1 MTDTSSDTISND
13 LHRITRVRHE
23 LKRRLLT
30 VKRVTSVTPY
40 MKRITLTGDDLE
52 GFVSASYDNHVKVFF
67 PRPGEAEPLM
77 PAFSEGRVLV
87 DESARPIARDYTPR
101 RYDEAAKELDIDFA
115 IHDAGPATTWATQA
129 RPGDKVGIGGPR
141 GSFVVPDDFDWYLLI
156 GDETALP
163 AIGRRLE
170 ELRPATRAIV
180 IAEVADAAE
189 EQIFASKAS
198 VTINWLHRGQQSAG
212 STTLMEDALRSLKL
226 PVGDGYAF
234 IAAES
239 EVAKRLRR
247 ILVDERQHPKVWV
260 KASGYWKGGAEN
272 YHEPHDD

>member
-1 MTDTSSDTISND
+1 M
-13 LHRITRVRHE
+13 
-23 LKRRLLT
+23 
-30 VKRVTSVTPY
+30 
-40 MKRITLTGDDLE
+40 
-52 GFVSASYDNHVKVFF
+52 
-67 PRPGEAEPLM
+67 
-77 PAFSEGRVLV
+77 
-87 DESARPIARDYTPR
+87 
-101 RYDEAAKELDIDFA
+101 
-115 IHDAGPATTWATQA
+115 
-129 RPGDKVGIGGPR
+129 
-141 GSFVVPDDFDWYLLI
+141 VPDDFDWYLLI

-189 EQIFASKAS
+189 EQTFAAKAS

-212 STTLMEDALRSLKL
+212 STTLMEDALRNLKL

-239 EVAKRLRR
+239 EVAKRLRK
-247 ILVDERQHPKVWV
+247 ILVDERQHPKAWV